1 VVGGGDGAFSAIFLM
16 SAALAVPH
24 ASAAMAATPRSCS
37 LFMFFDPVSDSNLFG
52 RVGNGRANDRSRPP
66 AKSGS
71 FRTAALLLSPSLGY
85 HPWLEARV
93 YVSKIEARTELI
105 WKALIIIVIEKA
117 RGFATKQASRR
128 VVQYV
133 HFSGERVQIY
143 ASKSGGRF
151 SKTR

>member
-1 VVGGGDGAFSAIFLM
+1 
-16 SAALAVPH
+16 
-24 ASAAMAATPRSCS
+24 
-37 LFMFFDPVSDSNLFG
+37 MFFDPVSDSNLFG